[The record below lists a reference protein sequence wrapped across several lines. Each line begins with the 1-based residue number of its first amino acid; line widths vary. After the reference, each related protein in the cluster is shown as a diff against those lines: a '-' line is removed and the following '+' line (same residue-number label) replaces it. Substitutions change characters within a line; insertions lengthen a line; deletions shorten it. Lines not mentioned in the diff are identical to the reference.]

1 MGLTRCRPALWGDA
15 AWGRTRSA
23 RDRCP
28 LSAPLRGGLGAG
40 RGGARPA
47 PLLRGEGAAERRAPS
62 FKWTLL
68 SLGVGSAGGSGRLAA
83 LAAAAA
89 ARSHLLP
96 PPPRQVGCARCVRAS
111 THPRN
116 RSAAARWARRASVG
130 CSGVR
135 RSPAPFPG
143 RVRGGGLQAGGQA
156 AAAAAAP
163 GDATALPRH
172 SARHRADPAGSAAL
186 RSACCRC
193 AGGVRAPRAFAT
205 LPRPLRLSI
214 DVFAFV
220 CALPPRSERQSGGR
234 GSVKSFYAQ
243 NAEPSFHRRS
253 EPQPN
258 KSYFQEVE
266 CFIFFRLIFN
276 VSMLSVCNAALDL
289 QRRSAGLAPC
299 FWLVGNGFEDLV
311 IISVHVLSL
320 LSCFR
325 TRFDCVFN
333 GDEWTL
339 KKMRSGIDC
348 GHQTPFRSQK

>member
-1 MGLTRCRPALWGDA
+1 MNITIA
-15 AWGRTRSA
+15 
-23 RDRCP
+23 
-28 LSAPLRGGLGAG
+28 RGGQRRWLGPV
-40 RGGARPA
+40 GGVS
-47 PLLRGEGAAERRAPS
+47 G
-62 FKWTLL
+62 
-68 SLGVGSAGGSGRLAA
+68 GGSGSLSSSSSA
-83 LAAAAA
+83 
-89 ARSHLLP
+89 
-96 PPPRQVGCARCVRAS
+96 
-111 THPRN
+111 
-116 RSAAARWARRASVG
+116 SAAGRLCALRESFHP
-130 CSGVR
+130 
-135 RSPAPFPG
+135 SPQP
-143 RVRGGGLQAGGQA
+143 VRGRALGEASLGGVQRC
-156 AAAAAAP
+156 
-163 GDATALPRH
+163 ATKPRALPRAG
-172 SARHRADPAGSAAL
+172 ARRRAAGRWAGGCCCCRPGGRDRPAEAQARGTELIPRAAL

-205 LPRPLRLSI
+205 LPRPLRFSI
-214 DVFAFV
+214 DVFV